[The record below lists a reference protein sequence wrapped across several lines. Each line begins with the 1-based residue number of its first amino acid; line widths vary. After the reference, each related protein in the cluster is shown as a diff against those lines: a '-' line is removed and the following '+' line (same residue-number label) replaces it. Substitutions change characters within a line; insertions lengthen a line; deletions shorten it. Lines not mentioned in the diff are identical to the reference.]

1 MAYPP
6 PAIPFPRNYPGAVTE
21 SRLRPNYDNLAFA
34 IDASSSS
41 PVALPDN
48 NYSYDV
54 FINHRGPDVKKTF
67 ASLLY
72 RRLRLHGFK
81 VFLDQHELQKGD
93 HLTSQIEEAIQT
105 ASVHVAIFSVGYA
118 DSKWCLEELVQMLQ
132 SGATIIPI
140 FYDVKP
146 AQLRWTR
153 GENGVYAKALRKLE
167 NKKVY
172 DSRTDEK
179 KPRFN
184 PTTIESWKAAL
195 SRVADISG
203 FELEECNGDQ
213 GELLDKVVQHVSKKV
228 KRTVLKVAKY
238 PTGLDETVKDFENGV
253 LLQQEQHR
261 GKPQVVGIVGVSGI
275 GKTTLA
281 KELFNRK
288 SPDYRKSCF
297 LYEVR
302 EYGAKNSL
310 PSLQRNL
317 LMGLT
322 LVDQDIES
330 VAEGRE
336 ILKRYLSSCHA
347 FFILDDVDDVDQ
359 LDAILPVI
367 DVLHFDSL
375 VLITSQYKDVLLRSG
390 VPEASIYHLT
400 GLNIQHSRQLFCWHA
415 FHQPNP
421 FPGFKHLVEK
431 FVICCNGLSLYLKVF
446 GALLYGNN
454 RKLYWEDQLDKL
466 QQTLDPIE
474 RLRICYDALR
484 GEEQYI
490 FLDIACFFIREDKD
504 TAIRKWDGS
513 GWKALAGFQNLESKC
528 LVDVDNENKIQMDD
542 SLRDMGKN
550 MAVPHRFWYPTG
562 MDLLEEAFERSE
574 LWGIR
579 TAPCAADSDV
589 VDYENFASQM
599 SYNTRYGRIGM
610 KKLQLLDTEDGHLE
624 LILRRVR
631 CPNLIWLRC
640 YKYPYSSLPSWI
652 PMQNLRVLNVAGSE
666 LETLWLRESQAPL
679 QLRELEITA
688 PLSKFPES
696 IGQLKHLEVISVR
709 SLRRQGFADLE
720 KLPEEFC
727 HLRSLKT
734 LVLVAC
740 SKLKFLPDS
749 LGNLTNLEHIDLSYS
764 SNLQMLPNSFGNLIR
779 LKYLD
784 LQYCSDLTISVET
797 LGDISSLE
805 HLDLSHC
812 EKIEVLPSQVTEQRY
827 LKKLYLRAAAL
838 KELPSTIGNL
848 RDLQFLV
855 LESPFLEMLPRSLG
869 DLRNLKELSLFNC
882 NELKWLPKSVA
893 LLSQLTKLTVV
904 GCRLR
909 ELPFRKVEGERETLT
924 EFRGRRERD
933 SSIEEDSELYFS
945 CSEDFGVVNTEIWSE
960 EEEEESFLHGVCPNL
975 QHLFVGF
982 CSDLVEVGTL
992 PNTLLK
998 LQLLGCSSL
1007 RKIEGLCDLSKLQ
1020 ILYISQCR
1028 EVEELPSVETLV
1040 SLEELRA
1047 SECVKLK
1054 NIRGLAQL
1062 SKLRLLD
1069 VSWCDEIEE
1078 LEGAEHLKSLTKL
1091 DASGCTK
1098 LRLGGGGVLEQFCHR
1113 LNEEG
1118 MLII

>member
-1 MAYPP
+1 MAYPG
-6 PAIPFPRNYPGAVTE
+6 PAIPFPRNYPGAVSE
-21 SRLRPNYDNLAFA
+21 SRLPPNYDNLAFA
-34 IDASSSS
+34 IDPSSSP
-41 PVALPDN
+41 PVALPESS
-48 NYSYDV
+48 YCYDV

-81 VFLDQHELQKGD
+81 VFLDQYELQKGD
-93 HLTSQIEEAIQT
+93 RLTSQIEDAIRT
-105 ASVHVAIFSVGYA
+105 ASVHVAIFSAGYA
-118 DSKWCLEELVQMLQ
+118 DSKWCLQELVQMLE
-132 SGATIIPI
+132 SGATIIPL

-146 AQLRWTR
+146 AQLRRTR
-153 GENGVYAKALRKLE
+153 EANGVYAKALRKLE
-167 NKKVY
+167 KKKAY
-172 DSRTDEK
+172 DSRTDEE

-184 PTTIESWKAAL
+184 SATIESWRAAL

-213 GELLDKVVQHVSKKV
+213 GELLDKVVQHVSKNV
-228 KRTVLKVAKY
+228 KRTILKVAKY
-238 PTGLDETVKDFENGV
+238 PTGLDETVKDFENRV

-261 GKPQVVGIVGVSGI
+261 GKPQVVGIVGFGGV

-288 SPDYRKSCF
+288 SPEYRKSCF

-302 EYGAKNSL
+302 EYGARNSL

-317 LMGLT
+317 LVGLT

-330 VAEGRE
+330 VDEGRE
-336 ILKRYLSSCHA
+336 ILKRYLSSSHA
-347 FFILDDVDDVDQ
+347 LLILDDIDHVDQ
-359 LDAILPVI
+359 LDAILPAI
-367 DVLHFDSL
+367 DALHFDSL
-375 VLITSQYKDVLLRSG
+375 VLITSQHKDVLLSSG

-400 GLNIQHSRQLFCWHA
+400 GLNIQHSRELFCWHA
-415 FHQPNP
+415 FRQPSP
-421 FPGFKHLVEK
+421 FPGFKHLVHK
-431 FVICCNGLSLYLKVF
+431 YVSSCSGLPLYLKVF

-466 QQTLDPIE
+466 QRTIDPTD
-474 RLRICYDALR
+474 RLRISYDALR
-484 GEEQYI
+484 GEEQHI
-490 FLDIACFFIREDKD
+490 FLDIACFFIKEDKD

-513 GWKALAGFQNLESKC
+513 GWKSLAGLQNLESKC
-528 LVDVDNENKIQMDD
+528 LVVVDNENKLQMDD
-542 SLRDMGKN
+542 SLRDMGRKI
-550 MAVPHRFWYPTG
+550 AVPHRFWYPTG
-562 MDLLEEAFERSE
+562 MDLLEEAFDSSE

-579 TAPCAADSDV
+579 TAPPAADRDV
-589 VDYENFASQM
+589 DDYENFASLR
-599 SYNTRYGRIGM
+599 SYNTHYGRIGM
-610 KKLQLLDTEDGHLE
+610 RKLQILDTEDGHLE
-624 LILRRVR
+624 HILRRVH

-652 PMQNLRVLNVAGSE
+652 PMQNLRVLKMAGSE

-679 QLRELEITA
+679 QLRELEITG
-688 PLSKFPES
+688 PFSKFPES
-696 IGQLKHLEVISVR
+696 IGQLKLLEVISVR
-709 SLRRQGFADLE
+709 NLPRQRFAALE
-720 KLPEEFC
+720 KLPDEFC
-727 HLRSLKT
+727 DLRSLKSLT
-734 LVLVAC
+734 LVGC
-740 SKLKFLPDS
+740 SKLKFLPDCF
-749 LGNLTNLEHIDLSYS
+749 GNLTNLEYIDLSYS
-764 SNLQMLPNSFGNLIR
+764 SNLQMLPTSFGNLIR

-784 LQYCSDLTISVET
+784 LQYCCDLTISVET
-797 LGDISSLE
+797 FGDIISLE

-812 EKIEVLPSQVTEQRY
+812 EKIEVLPSEATEQCY
-827 LKKLYLRAAAL
+827 LKKLDLRATAL

-848 RDLQFLV
+848 RDLELLV
-855 LESPFLEMLPRSLG
+855 LGSPFLEMLPRSLG

-882 NELKWLPKSVA
+882 NKLEWLPESIA

-904 GCRLR
+904 GCPLR
-909 ELPFRKVEGERETLT
+909 ELPFKRAEGERETLT
-924 EFRGRRERD
+924 KSRGGRELD
-933 SSIEEDSELYFS
+933 SSIDEESEMFFS
-945 CSEDFGVVNTEIWSE
+945 CSEDFGVINTEIWSE
-960 EEEEESFLHGVCPNL
+960 DEDEESSLHGICPNL

-1007 RKIEGLCDLSKLQ
+1007 RKIDGLCHLAKLQ

-1028 EVEELPSVETLV
+1028 EIEELPSVGTLV

-1054 NIRGLAQL
+1054 SIQGLAQP

-1078 LEGAEHLKSLTKL
+1078 LEGAEHLRLLTKL
-1091 DASGCTK
+1091 DASGCPK
-1098 LRLGGGGVLEQFCHR
+1098 LRLEGGGVLEKCHR
-1113 LNEEG
+1113 LNEGG
-1118 MLII
+1118 MLMT